1 MLFPFTIMGRRSD
14 YLVIDFSKINMRER
28 PKFILRNLDGKAIG
42 FLGHKQKYKKSRFSA
57 MESRA
62 FLLL

>member
-1 MLFPFTIMGRRSD
+1 M
-14 YLVIDFSKINMRER
+14 VIDFSKIDMRNR
-28 PKFILRNLDGKAIG
+28 PKFILRNLDDVAIG
-42 FLGHKQKYKKSRFSA
+42 YLGHKQKYKKSRFSV